1 MAQSLFAVLMTSCT
15 LDGGDGT
22 CLTREEIGG
31 SFFQCLDRVTV
42 CVSVVVVVCDSLN
55 QSYVTGHSCFSCFE
69 LVFFDRYRFNA
80 AFFAIITFTH
90 IPPIH

>member
-1 MAQSLFAVLMTSCT
+1 MSYSRGNWKGLEEAFFNVLTGSL
-15 LDGGDGT
+15 
-22 CLTREEIGG
+22 
-31 SFFQCLDRVTV
+31 

-69 LVFFDRYRFNA
+69 LGFFDRYRFNA
-80 AFFAIITFTH
+80 AIFAIITFTH